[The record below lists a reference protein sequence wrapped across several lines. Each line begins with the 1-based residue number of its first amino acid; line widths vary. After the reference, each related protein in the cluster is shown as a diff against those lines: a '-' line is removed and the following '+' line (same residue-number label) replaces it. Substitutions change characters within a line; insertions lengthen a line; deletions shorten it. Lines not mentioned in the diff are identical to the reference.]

1 MTFLL
6 PEIDISS
13 IVIRKNMMAATTLTP
28 KMFSLLDSLFQSD
41 ILNRHIIRRLDELK
55 TDCKTSLLRSMIEA
69 GKQSRLPS
77 RVFHRAA
84 QFYALKDEVILMAS
98 IQEKILLWQLS
109 LAEAYQEYLY
119 CSSNKFLPIT
129 NIRKIPKTDIPD
141 LSFQQIQEE
150 LIDYA
155 DELDAWL
162 EIEFSDEYD
171 DYIEQPEFDIF
182 VKIAA
187 TIRVLSDQL

>member
-6 PEIDISS
+6 PEIDINS
-13 IVIRKNMMAATTLTP
+13 IAIRKNMMAVTTLTP
-28 KMFSLLDSLFQSD
+28 KMFSLLDSLFQYGMLSERILLRLSD
-41 ILNRHIIRRLDELK
+41 LQ
-55 TDCKTSLLRSMIEA
+55 TDCKKCLSTSIMEA
-69 GKQSRLPS
+69 SKQSHLPS
-77 RVFHRAA
+77 KVFRRTA
-84 QFYALKDEVILMAS
+84 QFYALKDEAVLMAS

-119 CSSNKFLPIT
+119 CSSNKFLPIA
-129 NIRKIPKTDIPD
+129 NIRTILKADVPD
-141 LSFQQIQEE
+141 LSFQQIQQE

-171 DYIEQPEFDIF
+171 DYVEQPEFDMF